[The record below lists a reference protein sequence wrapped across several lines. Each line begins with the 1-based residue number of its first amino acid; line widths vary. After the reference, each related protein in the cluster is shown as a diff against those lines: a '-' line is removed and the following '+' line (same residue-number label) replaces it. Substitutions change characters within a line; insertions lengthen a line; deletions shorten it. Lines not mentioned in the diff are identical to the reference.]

1 MNERYQD
8 AIAENAMASIVT
20 ERNRHMNLIP
30 GTYRIML
37 VTMLVAAFATGCN
50 RPASQSNQASSGA
63 DTSNATG
70 TTSSSGA
77 TGGGT
82 GTTGSTGSTDST
94 GTGTTGSTASGTGAT
109 ATPGTS
115 ESSKS
120 SGATGATG
128 SSESSGAT
136 GGTAGAS
143 GSSATGKAGAV
154 VADSVITTKVKAALL
169 ADPDVKSTDISVETQ
184 NGEVMLSGFVRD
196 KKQIDRAMNIARN
209 VDGVKGVQNKLSIKS
224 A

>member
-1 MNERYQD
+1 
-8 AIAENAMASIVT
+8 
-20 ERNRHMNLIP
+20 MNLIP
-30 GTYRIML
+30 STYRIML
-37 VTMLVAAFATGCN
+37 VTMLLAAFATGCN

-70 TTSSSGA
+70 TTSSSG
-77 TGGGT
+77 
-82 GTTGSTGSTDST
+82 TTGSTGT
-94 GTGTTGSTASGTGAT
+94 GTIGSTASGTGTGTA

-136 GGTAGAS
+136 GGSAGTS
-143 GSSATGKAGAV
+143 DSSATGKAGAV

-169 ADPDVKSTDISVETQ
+169 ADPEVKSTDISVETQ
-184 NGEVMLSGFVRD
+184 KGEVMLSGFVRD
-196 KKQIDRAMNIARN
+196 QKQIDRAMNIARN

>member
-1 MNERYQD
+1 MNERCQD

-37 VTMLVAAFATGCN
+37 VTMLLAAFATGCD

-70 TTSSSGA
+70 TTSSSE
-77 TGGGT
+77 
-82 GTTGSTGSTDST
+82 TTGSPGA
-94 GTGTTGSTASGTGAT
+94 GTTGSTASGTGTA

-128 SSESSGAT
+128 STGSSESSGAT
-136 GGTAGAS
+136 GGTAGTS

-154 VADSVITTKVKAALL
+154 VGDSVITTKVKAALL

-196 KKQIDRAMNIARN
+196 QKQIDRAMNIARN
-209 VDGVKGVQNKLSIKS
+209 VEGVKGVQNKLSIKS

>member
-30 GTYRIML
+30 STYRIML
-37 VTMLVAAFATGCN
+37 VTMLLAAFATGCN

-70 TTSSSGA
+70 TTSSSG
-77 TGGGT
+77 
-82 GTTGSTGSTDST
+82 TTGST
-94 GTGTTGSTASGTGAT
+94 GTGTTGSTASGTGTA

-136 GGTAGAS
+136 GGSAGTS

-169 ADPDVKSTDISVETQ
+169 ADPEVKSTDISVETQ
-184 NGEVMLSGFVRD
+184 KGEVMLSGFVRD
-196 KKQIDRAMNIARN
+196 QKQIDRAMNIARN

>member
-1 MNERYQD
+1 MNERCQD

-37 VTMLVAAFATGCN
+37 VTMLLAAFATGCD

-70 TTSSSGA
+70 TTSSSE
-77 TGGGT
+77 
-82 GTTGSTGSTDST
+82 TTGSPGA
-94 GTGTTGSTASGTGAT
+94 GTTGSTASGTGTA

-136 GGTAGAS
+136 GGTAGTS

-154 VADSVITTKVKAALL
+154 VGDSVITTKVKAALL

-196 KKQIDRAMNIARN
+196 QKQIDRAMNIARN
-209 VDGVKGVQNKLSIKS
+209 VEGVKGVQNKLSIKS